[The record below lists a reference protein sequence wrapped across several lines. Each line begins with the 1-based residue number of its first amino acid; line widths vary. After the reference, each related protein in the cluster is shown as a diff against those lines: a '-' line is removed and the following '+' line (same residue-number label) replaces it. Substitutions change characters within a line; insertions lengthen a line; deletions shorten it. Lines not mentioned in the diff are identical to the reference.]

1 MQPLVLTAQPL
12 VVAILGPTGS
22 GKTNLALDVAQLFD
36 GELVGCDSVQIYRHF
51 NLGTAK
57 TPASERRGIP
67 HHLIDVVDPD
77 RLYTAGEYARAG
89 RVALAE
95 ITSRGRLP
103 VVVGGTGFYLRAL
116 LEGLFP
122 GPVRDEGLRERLGRI
137 EAHRPGFLH
146 RLLRKLDKS
155 AAARIH
161 PNDANKL
168 TRAIEISL
176 LGRKPMSEQFQ
187 AGRNPLIG
195 YRVLKIG
202 LAPQRALLNQR
213 LDERLARM
221 FEGLIGEVRSILAM
235 GYPPS
240 AKPFESLGYKET
252 LPVVE
257 GRMTPEEALAAA
269 QLATRQYA
277 KRQMTWFRREKGVTW
292 FEGFGDDG
300 SIKTK
305 TLDLIKSTL
314 IESTT

>member
-1 MQPLVLTAQPL
+1 M
-12 VVAILGPTGS
+12 VAILGPTGS
-22 GKTNLALDVAQLFD
+22 GKTDLALDIAQLFD

-51 NLGTAK
+51 NLGSAK
-57 TPASERRGIP
+57 TPPSERRGIP
-67 HHLIDVVDPD
+67 HHLIDAVDPD
-77 RLYTAGEYARAG
+77 RVFTAGEYAREG
-89 RVALAE
+89 RTALAE

-122 GPVRDEGLRERLGRI
+122 GPVRDPGLRERLGRI
-137 EAHRPGFLH
+137 EAQRRGFLH
-146 RLLRKLDKS
+146 RLLRRLDKT

-168 TRAIEISL
+168 TRAIEVSL
-176 LGRKPMSEQFQ
+176 LGRKAISEQFE
-187 AGRNPLIG
+187 AGRDPLIG
-195 YRVLKIG
+195 YRILKIG

-221 FEGLIGEVRSILAM
+221 FVGLIDEVRSILAM

-240 AKPFESLGYKET
+240 AKPFESLGYKQA
-252 LPVVE
+252 LAVME

-277 KRQMTWFRREKGVTW
+277 KRQMTWFRREDDVTW
-292 FEGFGDDG
+292 FEGSGEDSG
-300 SIKTK
+300 VKAK
-305 TLDLIKSTL
+305 TLDLIKSVL
-314 IESTT
+314 P

>member
-1 MQPLVLTAQPL
+1 VQPLVSTPQPL

-22 GKTNLALDVAQLFD
+22 GKTNLALDIAQLFD

-51 NLGTAK
+51 NLGSAK
-57 TPASERRGIP
+57 TPPSERRGIP

-77 RLYTAGEYARAG
+77 RVFTAGEYARAG

-95 ITSRGRLP
+95 ITSRGKLP

-122 GPVRDEGLRERLGRI
+122 GPVRDEGLRERLARI
-137 EAHRPGFLH
+137 EAQRRGFLH
-146 RLLRKLDKS
+146 RLLRILDKP

-161 PNDANKL
+161 LNDANKL
-168 TRAIEISL
+168 TRAIEVSL
-176 LGRKPMSEQFQ
+176 LGRKPMSEQFET
-187 AGRNPLIG
+187 GREPLAG

-202 LAPQRALLNQR
+202 LAPHRAVLNRR

-240 AKPFESLGYKET
+240 AKPFESLGYKEG
-252 LPVVE
+252 LAVVE

-277 KRQMTWFRREKGVTW
+277 KRQMTWFRREKEVTW
-292 FEGFGDDG
+292 FEGFSEDR
-300 SIKTK
+300 SVKTNAIA
-305 TLDLIKSTL
+305 LIRRG
-314 IESTT
+314 I